1 MDMAT
6 RWTTARQLFGLSYYR
21 AGQLQAPC
29 SALEEVPEPRPTNPG
44 ARSGYYFIVALC
56 AAPGWLRSDVRHR
69 DTLPLVLARFHEYK
83 AP

>member
-6 RWTTARQLFGLSYYR
+6 RWTTARQLLGLYYR

-29 SALEEVPEPRPTNPG
+29 SAFEEVPEPRPTNPG
-44 ARSGYYFIVALC
+44 GRSGYYLILALC
-56 AAPGWLRSDVRHR
+56 APLRRLRTDVRHR
-69 DTLPLVLARFHEYK
+69 DTFSLVLARFHEYK